1 MDEGTFR
8 IILLDQVPADLRLN
22 LRIDISVKRR
32 HPLAIDADI
41 LLDYPRDLHLGGSR
55 RGRFLLGASSALDG
69 DKETAEKS
77 TSPPQ

>member
-22 LRIDISVKRR
+22 LRIDVAVKRR
-32 HPLAIDADI
+32 HPLLMDADI
-41 LLDYPRDLHLGGSR
+41 LLDYPCDLHQRGSPR
-55 RGRFLLGASSALDG
+55 RRFLLGASSALDG